1 MLSRVLD
8 DATKLEFGQSAFLRT
23 KVMVFAGGPAQQ
35 CRVDLVAMDHPGDI
49 SGVAR
54 LFDSGG
60 VDPRSVVAIL
70 GKTEGNGCVNDFTR
84 AYAVTVLQTLLADRL
99 DCTSAQ
105 AGDRVSLIMSGGT
118 EGGISPHF
126 LVFSIA
132 PAAQAPD
139 GSPSLA
145 IGTAFTR
152 DIRPEEIGTM
162 AQVEA
167 TMEAVRAA
175 MENASLSDVDA
186 VHFVQIKCPLLTNAR
201 VADAAARGQTVA
213 TKDTYG
219 SMGLSRGASSLGI
232 ALALGEIEAAAV
244 SKADICRNY
253 ALWSGRASAS
263 AGIEQM
269 RSEIVVMG
277 NSPAWGGNLVIGHAV
292 MADAIDFGA
301 VKRALASVGIA
312 GADQISDSQR
322 AGIRAVLAKAEASR
336 SGLIRGKRH
345 IMSDDSDINATRHA
359 RAMVGGVVAAAIG
372 RTDLFVSGGAEHQ
385 GPDGGG
391 PIAIIAEKSVADLR
405 L

>member
-1 MLSRVLD
+1 MSGD
-8 DATKLEFGQSAFLRT
+8 IGS
-23 KVMVFAGGPAQQ
+23 AQQ
-35 CRVDLVAMDHPGDI
+35 CRVDLVAMDHPGDVAAI
-49 SGVAR
+49 AR
-54 LFDSGG
+54 LFDRGE
-60 VDPRSVVAIL
+60 VDPASVVAIL

-84 AYAVTVLQTLLADRL
+84 AYAVTVLKSMLAGHL
-99 DCTSAQ
+99 GCTPAE

-126 LVFSIA
+126 LVFSA
-132 PAAQAPD
+132 GPASCPSD

-152 DIRPEEIGTM
+152 EIRPEEIGSL

-167 TMEAVRAA
+167 TAAAVREA
-175 MENASLSDVDA
+175 MGKASLSDPEA
-186 VHFVQIKCPLLTNAR
+186 VHFVQVKCPLLTNAR
-201 VADAAARGQTVA
+201 VADAQARGFTVA
-213 TKDTYG
+213 TKDTYA

-232 ALALGEIEAAAV
+232 ALALSEIDAE
-244 SKADICRNY
+244 SLSEADICRNY

-263 AGIEQM
+263 AGIELM

-277 NSPAWGGNLVIGHAV
+277 NSPRWAGEMVIGHAV
-292 MADAIDFGA
+292 MRDAIDFLA
-301 VKRALASVGIA
+301 VKSALRSVGIE
-312 GADQISDSQR
+312 GGDQISGVER
-322 AGIRAVLAKAEASR
+322 GRIHAVLAKAEASR
-336 SGLIRGKRH
+336 SGLIRGNRH

-391 PIAIIAEKSVADLR
+391 PIAIIATKR
-405 L
+405 P